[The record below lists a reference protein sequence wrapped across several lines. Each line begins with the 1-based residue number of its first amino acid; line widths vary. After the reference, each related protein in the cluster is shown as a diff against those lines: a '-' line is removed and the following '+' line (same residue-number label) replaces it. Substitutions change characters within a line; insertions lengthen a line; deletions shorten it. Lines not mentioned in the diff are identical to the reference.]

1 MSTEDV
7 QKVLIY
13 QDASQA
19 VKEIRLPWQDEPCA
33 IGDFI
38 QVSGDCPHQ
47 SKEGFITAISK
58 YGGTTVY
65 DFHPTCKLAGQPL
78 SLLSINMVVDD
89 LIVSHSKQL

>member
-13 QDASQA
+13 QDVSWA
-19 VKEIRLPWQDEPCA
+19 VKEIRRPWQDEPCA

-47 SKEGFITAISK
+47 GKEGFITAISEC
-58 YGGTTVY
+58 GGTAVY
-65 DFHPTCKLAGQPL
+65 DFRPTCRLAGQPL
-78 SLLSINMVVDD
+78 SLLSIDVVVDD
-89 LIVSHSKQL
+89 LIVSRSKQL

>member
-7 QKVLIY
+7 QKVLIH

-19 VKEIRLPWQDEPCA
+19 VKEICRPWQDEPCA
-33 IGDFI
+33 IGNFI

-47 SKEGFITAISK
+47 DKEGFITTISEC
-58 YGGTTVY
+58 GGTAVY
-65 DFHPTCKLAGQPL
+65 DFCPTCRLAGQPL
-78 SLLSINMVVDD
+78 SLLSIDMGVDD